1 MDQRNAELEADIVII
16 GAGSA
21 GCVLAGRLSED
32 PNLRILL
39 LEAGTQEHS
48 FFGNIPAM
56 TMRLMGNPKM
66 DWLHMAEPD
75 PTAKGRAMAWHA
87 GKMPGGGSSINGMVY
102 IRGLKRDYDEWNCP
116 GWDWDDVTPYFRR
129 AEHSTPGGQ
138 GSLGTAGPL
147 SVSPIRA
154 PHPLSLKFV
163 EACAQSGIE
172 TLQDYNDGGREGA
185 YMGLAS
191 QENGQRMSTARAYLK
206 PAGGRPNLQLLR
218 GVHVDKIEFKE
229 GRASGVRILQE
240 GVARTIAVKREVLL
254 SAGTLQSPLVLMRS
268 GIGPADALRDAGIEV
283 LVDSPNVGEN
293 LQDHFGLIVPK
304 FVNVPTYNSEMGALH
319 GARHLLD
326 YMLFRRG
333 PLASPVV
340 QAMGWARSDPSLPA
354 PDLQLAW
361 LPYGADFGAS
371 PPAMHKRPCVSMGAN
386 ISRPYARGRIGL
398 RDAGPSS
405 APRIDFRLF
414 DDARDMAALV
424 GAVKLLERIYQAPAL
439 AGAVVG
445 PAAPFDGTAQTDA
458 AIEEVIRGCS
468 GLGIHC
474 VGTCR
479 MGTDAQ
485 SVVDMQLQVRGVEG
499 VRVIDASI
507 MPLLVSANTNAAA
520 IMIGE
525 KGADLV
531 LGKFKTPAPNTQPSS
546 KQKVAAF

>member
-16 GAGSA
+16 GAGSS
-21 GCVLAGRLSED
+21 GCVMAGRLSENPD
-32 PNLRILL
+32 LRVLL
-39 LEAGTQEHS
+39 LEAGTHEHG

-56 TMRLMGNPKM
+56 TMRLMGNPKT
-66 DWLHMAEPD
+66 DWLHLAEPD

-102 IRGLKRDYDEWNCP
+102 IRGLKRDYDEWDCP
-116 GWDWDDVTPYFRR
+116 GWNWDEVTPYFRR
-129 AEHSTPGGQ
+129 AEHSTPGQQ

-163 EACAQSGIE
+163 EACAQCGIE
-172 TLQDYNDGGREGA
+172 TLPDYNDGGREGA

-191 QENGQRMSTARAYLK
+191 QENGQRMSTAKAYLQ
-206 PAGGRPNLQLLR
+206 PAGGRPNLQVLR
-218 GVHVDKIEFKE
+218 GVHVDKIQFKD
-229 GRASGVRILQE
+229 GRATGVRILQD
-240 GVARTIAVKREVLL
+240 GTTRTIGVKHEVLL

-268 GIGPADALRDAGIEV
+268 GIGPAAALRDAGIV
-283 LVDSPNVGEN
+283 VQVDSPGVGEN
-293 LQDHFGLIVPK
+293 LQDHIGLIVPK
-304 FVNVPTYNSEMGALH
+304 FVNVPTYNSEMGALN
-319 GARHLLD
+319 GARHLLE

-340 QAMGWARSDPSLPA
+340 QAMGWARSRPNLPA
-354 PDLQLAW
+354 PDLQLSW
-361 LPYGADFGAS
+361 LPYGADFAAS

-386 ISRPYARGRIGL
+386 ISRPYTRGRIGL
-398 RDAGPSS
+398 RDAGPLSG
-405 APRIDFRLF
+405 PRIEFRLF
-414 DDARDMAALV
+414 EDARDMAALV
-424 GAVKLLERIYQAPAL
+424 GATKLLERIFTAPAL
-439 AGAVVG
+439 ASAVTG
-445 PAAPFDGTAQTDA
+445 PAAPFDGAAQTDE
-458 AIEEVIRGCS
+458 AIEEVIRGCA

-485 SVVDMQLQVRGVEG
+485 SVVDTHLRVRGVEG
-499 VRVIDASI
+499 LRVIDASI
-507 MPLLVSANTNAAA
+507 IPLLVSANTNAAA

-531 LGKFKTPAPNTQPSS
+531 LGKLKTAAPEPR
-546 KQKVAAF
+546 KQVAAV

>member
-1 MDQRNAELEADIVII
+1 MDQRNLQLEADIVII

-32 PNLRILL
+32 PNLHVLL
-39 LEAGTQEHS
+39 LEAGTEEHS

-75 PTAKGRAMAWHA
+75 PTAKGRALAWHA

-102 IRGLKRDYDEWNCP
+102 IRGLKRDYDEWHCP
-116 GWDWDDVTPYFRR
+116 GWEWNDVTPYFRR
-129 AEHSTPGGQ
+129 AEHFSTGGQ
-138 GSLGTAGPL
+138 GALGTTGPL
-147 SVSPIRA
+147 CVSPIRG
-154 PHPLSLKFV
+154 PHPLSQKFV
-163 EACAQSGIE
+163 EACAQTGIE
-172 TLQDYNDGGREGA
+172 TLEDYNDGGREGA

-191 QENGQRMSTARAYLK
+191 QVNGQRMSTARAYLK
-206 PAGGRPNLQLLR
+206 PAEGRPNLQVLR
-218 GVHVDKIEFKE
+218 GVHVDKIQFKDS
-229 GRASGVRILQE
+229 RATGVRFLQN
-240 GVARTIAVKREVLL
+240 GNAQTIAVKREVLV

-268 GIGPADALRDAGIEV
+268 GIGPAAGLRNAGIE
-283 LVDSPNVGEN
+283 LQADSPGVGQN
-293 LQDHFGLIVPK
+293 LQDHIGLIVPK

-319 GARHLLD
+319 GARHLLK
-326 YMLFRRG
+326 YLLFRRG

-340 QAMGWARSDPSLPA
+340 QAMGWARSNPTLQD
-354 PDLQLAW
+354 PDLQLTW
-361 LPYGADFGAS
+361 LPYGIDFGAS

-386 ISRPYARGRIGL
+386 ISRPYARGRVSL
-398 RDAGPSS
+398 RDADPLSG
-405 APRIDFRLF
+405 PRIDFRLF
-414 DDARDMAALV
+414 DDPRDMAALV
-424 GAVKLLERIYQAPAL
+424 GAVKLLEQIYKAPAL

-445 PAAPFDGTAQTDA
+445 PAAPFDGSAQTGE
-458 AIEEVIRGCS
+458 AIEEAIRGS
-468 GLGIHC
+468 AGLGIHC

-485 SVVDMQLQVRGVEG
+485 SVVDPQLRVRGVEG

-507 MPLLVSANTNAAA
+507 IPLLVSANTNAAA

-531 LGKFKTPAPNTQPSS
+531 LGKFRTPAPKTR
-546 KQKVAAF
+546 KQVAAF